1 MSSKDNQTQPIT
13 PKLVEPKTSASWR
26 DYLEMTKPK
35 VVAMLLLTS
44 VIGMFLATNPLVNP
58 WVPWDLLIIT
68 TVGIG
73 FAAGGAAVVNH
84 VVDAKIDAIMARTHS
99 RPIVTGKISPQK
111 AILFALFLSISSML
125 LLGLLVNWLT
135 AILTLAG
142 LVGYAFVYTMYLK
155 RATPQNIVI
164 GGLSG
169 AIPPLLGWTAMTNS
183 IDPGG
188 LLLVLIIFTWTPPH
202 FWALAIHRRDDYAK
216 ANIPMLPVTH
226 GIEYTKTATLLYTFL
241 LVITTILPYLTK
253 MSGLIYL
260 LTALILGAIFI
271 YHSWELKFNTKAN
284 SPMKTF
290 GFSILYL
297 MLLFIGLLVDHY
309 LFYSPLV
316 NLS

>member
-1 MSSKDNQTQPIT
+1 MSNQDNQTQA
-13 PKLVEPKTSASWR
+13 LESEVVEQKPTAGWR

-44 VIGMFLATNPLVNP
+44 VIGMFLATNPMINP
-58 WVPWDLLIIT
+58 WVPLDLLIIT

-84 VVDAKIDAIMARTHS
+84 VVDAKIDAIMARTES
-99 RPIVTGKISPQK
+99 RPIVTGKISPLQ
-111 AILFALFLSISSML
+111 AIVFATLLSVTSML
-125 LLGLLVNWLT
+125 MLGFLVNWLT
-135 AILTLAG
+135 ALLTLAG

-164 GGLSG
+164 GGISG

-216 ANIPMLPVTH
+216 AKIPMLPVTH
-226 GIEYTKTATLLYTFL
+226 GIEYTKTAVLLYTFL
-241 LVITTILPYLTK
+241 LVITTVLPYLTK

-260 LTALILGAIFI
+260 VTALILGAIFI
-271 YHSWELKFNTKAN
+271 QHSWELKFNTKAN

-290 GFSILYL
+290 GFSIVYL
-297 MLLFIGLLVDHY
+297 MLLFVGLLVDHY

-316 NLS
+316 NMN